1 MHKEEALLPSWCDHA
16 GPVLIEPEDEDGEGT
31 YRANCLIC
39 LSFGPARAT
48 HAEALEGLLE
58 RSRVQF
64 QNK

>member
-39 LSFGPARAT
+39 LSFGPSRAT
-48 HAEALEGLLE
+48 HADALEVMLQRG
-58 RSRVQF
+58 RVRF
-64 QNK
+64 QNE

>member
-39 LSFGPARAT
+39 LSFGRPRAT
-48 HAEALEGLLE
+48 HADALEVMLQ
-58 RSRVQF
+58 RSRGHF